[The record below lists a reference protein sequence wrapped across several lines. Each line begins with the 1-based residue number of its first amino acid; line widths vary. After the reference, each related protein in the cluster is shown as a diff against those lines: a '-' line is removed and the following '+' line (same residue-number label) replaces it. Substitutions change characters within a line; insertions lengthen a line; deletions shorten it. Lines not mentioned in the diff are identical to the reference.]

1 MGQYTYTG
9 INSQNEKIQGM
20 ISAQTREAALST
32 LRDQGVKPLNVDESK
47 ASKNI
52 LSFAQKVKLKD
63 LVVFTRELATMID
76 AGVPIVRSLATLQA
90 QTENKFFKEALTDIT
105 RRVESGATLGDALAE
120 HPKIFNNIYVNMV
133 KAGEEGGI
141 LDEVLLK
148 LALQTEKD
156 AAIRTKVKSAMTYP
170 MVITFITVGAFY
182 GLMTIVVPKLGKI
195 IESMGAPLPK
205 LTKVMLSIG
214 AVMSSPAFFFL
225 FPLSIIVGLVAF
237 RRYIQTENGR
247 YNFHLLLLKI
257 PVIKTLITK
266 VAVARFARIF
276 SSLMAAGVSVLQAI
290 DATSNAIGNKVIQ
303 KELTEAS
310 KQVRNGTQLS
320 AALSGSKIF
329 PPIVSQ
335 MLAVGEETGQI
346 DKVLIKVA
354 EFYEDEVDAFV
365 AGLTSIIEP
374 LMIMVLGAM
383 VGLVAASVF
392 GPLSSLTQSIK

>member
-1 MGQYTYTG
+1 MTQFSYTG
-9 INSQNEKIQGM
+9 LNSKNEKIEGL
-20 ISAQTREAALST
+20 ISAQTREAALTT
-32 LRDQGVKPLNVDESK
+32 LRDQGVKPLNVGESK
-47 ASKNI
+47 SSKNI
-52 LSFAQKVKLKD
+52 LSFGQRVKLRD

-76 AGVPIVRSLATLQA
+76 AGVPIVRSLATLEN
-90 QTENKFFKEALTDIT
+90 QTENKFFKDSLADIT
-105 RRVESGATLGDALAE
+105 KRVESGSTLGDALAE
-120 HPKIFNNIYVNMV
+120 HPKIFNSIYINMV

-141 LDEVLLK
+141 LDDALLK

-170 MVITFITVGAFY
+170 MVITFITVTAFY

-195 IESMGAPLPK
+195 IVSMGAPLPK
-205 LTKVMLSIG
+205 LTKVMLAIG
-214 AVMSSPAFFFL
+214 AFMSSSLFLVL
-225 FPLSIIVGLVAF
+225 FPVIVVGGTIAF
-237 RRYIQTENGR
+237 RRYIQTEKGR
-247 YNFHLLLLKI
+247 YNFHYVLLKTPI
-257 PVIKTLITK
+257 VKVLITK

-303 KELTEAS
+303 KELTDAS

-320 AALSGSKIF
+320 AALADSKIF

-374 LMIMVLGAM
+374 LMIMVLGTM

>member
-1 MGQYTYTG
+1 MTQFSYTG
-9 INSQNEKIQGM
+9 LNSKNEKIEGL
-20 ISAQTREAALST
+20 ISAQTREAALTT
-32 LRDQGVKPLNVDESK
+32 LRDQGVKPLNVGESK
-47 ASKNI
+47 SSKNI
-52 LSFAQKVKLKD
+52 LSFGQRVKLRD

-76 AGVPIVRSLATLQA
+76 AGVPIVRSLATLEN
-90 QTENKFFKEALTDIT
+90 QTENKFFKDSLADIT
-105 RRVESGATLGDALAE
+105 KRVESGSTLGDALAE
-120 HPKIFNNIYVNMV
+120 HPKIFNSIYINMV

-141 LDEVLLK
+141 LDDALLK

-170 MVITFITVGAFY
+170 MVITFITVTAFY

-195 IESMGAPLPK
+195 IVSMGAPLPK
-205 LTKVMLSIG
+205 LTKVMLAIG
-214 AVMSSPAFFFL
+214 AFMSSSLFLVL
-225 FPLSIIVGLVAF
+225 FPVIVVGGTIAF
-237 RRYIQTENGR
+237 RRYIQTEKGR
-247 YNFHLLLLKI
+247 YNFHYVLLKTPI
-257 PVIKTLITK
+257 VKVLITK
-266 VAVARFARIF
+266 VAVARFARVF

-303 KELTEAS
+303 KELTDAS

-320 AALSGSKIF
+320 AALADSKIF

-374 LMIMVLGAM
+374 LMIMVLGTM